1 MKQIDKQTIAKISN
15 ILLNLGLLTLLVSA
29 AFPLLGLWKEQLML
43 MRYVFAAGAAMVLVA
58 RVTQVY
64 EGKNFRIKRLHGLER
79 MSALL
84 YCVSA
89 FLLFDFGNKWGG
101 TDWIAFLLAGAIVQ
115 LYTSYMIQREEKK
128 DADKQAK
135 K

>member
-1 MKQIDKQTIAKISN
+1 MSKIDKQTIAKISN
-15 ILLNLGLLTLLVSA
+15 ILLNLGLIVLLVSA
-29 AFPLLGLWKEQLML
+29 AFPLLGIWKEQLML
-43 MRYVFAAGAAMVLVA
+43 MRYVYAAGAAMALVA
-58 RVTQVY
+58 RATQVY

-89 FLLFDFGNKWGG
+89 FLLFDFGDKWGG

-115 LYTSYMIQREEKK
+115 LYASYMIQREEKK
-128 DADKQAK
+128 DAEKQAK

>member
-1 MKQIDKQTIAKISN
+1 MGKISKQTMAN
-15 ILLNLGLLTLLVSA
+15 VQAILLNLGLLTMLVAA
-29 AFPLLGLWKEQLML
+29 AFPLLGIWHEGLML
-43 MRYVFAAGAAMVLVA
+43 MRYVYAAGAAMTVVA
-58 RVTQVY
+58 RLLYVY
-64 EGKNFRIKRLHGLER
+64 EGKNLRIKRLHGLER

-89 FLLFDFGNKWGG
+89 YLLFDISDQLGG

-115 LYTSYMIQREEKK
+115 LYASFMIQREEKK
-128 DADKQAK
+128 DAK

>member
-1 MKQIDKQTIAKISN
+1 MGKISKQTMAKVQA
-15 ILLNLGLLTLLVSA
+15 ILLNLGLLTMLVAA
-29 AFPLLGLWKEQLML
+29 AFPLLGIWHEGLML
-43 MRYVFAAGAAMVLVA
+43 MRYVYAAGAAMTVVA
-58 RVTQVY
+58 RLLYVY
-64 EGKNFRIKRLHGLER
+64 EGKNLRIKRLHGLER

-89 FLLFDFGNKWGG
+89 YLLFDIGDRLGG

-115 LYTSYMIQREEKK
+115 LYASFMIQREEKK
-128 DADKQAK
+128 DAK

>member
-1 MKQIDKQTIAKISN
+1 MANVQA
-15 ILLNLGLLTLLVSA
+15 ILLNLGLLTMLVAA
-29 AFPLLGLWKEQLML
+29 AFPLLGIWHEGLML
-43 MRYVFAAGAAMVLVA
+43 MRYVYAAGAAMVVVA
-58 RVTQVY
+58 RLLYVY

-89 FLLFDFGNKWGG
+89 YLLFDFGDKLGG

-115 LYTSYMIQREEKK
+115 LYASYMIQREEKK
-128 DADKQAK
+128 DAK

>member
-1 MKQIDKQTIAKISN
+1 MT
-15 ILLNLGLLTLLVSA
+15 V
-29 AFPLLGLWKEQLML
+29 
-43 MRYVFAAGAAMVLVA
+43 VA
-58 RVTQVY
+58 RLLYVY
-64 EGKNFRIKRLHGLER
+64 EGKNLRIKRLHGLER

-89 FLLFDFGNKWGG
+89 YLLFDIGDQLGG

-115 LYTSYMIQREEKK
+115 LYASFMIQREEKK
-128 DADKQAK
+128 DAK

>member
-1 MKQIDKQTIAKISN
+1 MQA
-15 ILLNLGLLTLLVSA
+15 ILLNLGLLTMLVAA
-29 AFPLLGLWKEQLML
+29 AFPLLGIWHEGLML
-43 MRYVFAAGAAMVLVA
+43 MRYVYAAGAAMTVVA
-58 RVTQVY
+58 RLLYVY
-64 EGKNFRIKRLHGLER
+64 EGKNLRIKRLHGLER

-89 FLLFDFGNKWGG
+89 YLLFDIGDQLGG

-115 LYTSYMIQREEKK
+115 LYASFMIQREEKK
-128 DADKQAK
+128 DAK